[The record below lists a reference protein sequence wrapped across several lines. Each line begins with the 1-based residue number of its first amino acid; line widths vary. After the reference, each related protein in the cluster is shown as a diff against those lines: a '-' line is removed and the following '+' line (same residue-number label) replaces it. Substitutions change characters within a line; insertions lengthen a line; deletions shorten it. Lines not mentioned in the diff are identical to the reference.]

1 MNRLLIPSGF
11 ASGMV
16 GMNVSMIVV
25 VVIGGVTFEV
35 RWVGALGGPLLAS
48 WPYPDDLDLG
58 IGIPSRL
65 TEVSFRWA
73 HVPVVDV

>member
-1 MNRLLIPSGF
+1 MNCLSIPSGF

-25 VVIGGVTFEV
+25 VMIGGVTFEV
-35 RWVGALGGPLLAS
+35 RWVGALLAA
-48 WPYPDDLDLG
+48 WPYPDELDLVT
-58 IGIPSRL
+58 GIPSRL